1 MFLAAFTS
9 ALQVCPQAAQVK
21 TAWLLRFSPVT
32 CPHTEQRWLVNAGW
46 IFSIRPGAFCSSRR
60 TRIPHPEARIA
71 RFNPALACTLRPGS
85 VRVPFADRVMLS
97 TSRFSTRTPGGL
109 TVRSSEVVCHSL
121 REIPQCLLL
130 DHHAPGSQ
138 PLMLGTRLSQLV
150 AVLSKAWRVLAAGP
164 PPGPLLDGKVP
175 HEPRMAAM
183 VSQHLFLRR
192 RR

>member
-1 MFLAAFTS
+1 VPVQTTDLTNPGRHDPESLGAASF
-9 ALQVCPQAAQVK
+9 
-21 TAWLLRFSPVT
+21 
-32 CPHTEQRWLVNAGW
+32 
-46 IFSIRPGAFCSSRR
+46 
-60 TRIPHPEARIA
+60 
-71 RFNPALACTLRPGS
+71 
-85 VRVPFADRVMLS
+85 
-97 TSRFSTRTPGGL
+97 TPGGL

-164 PPGPLLDGKVP
+164 PPGLLLDGKVP

-183 VSQHLFLRR
+183 VSQHLFLRWR
-192 RR
+192 R